1 MNIFMKGYA
10 GLSESGRLAGQCR
23 PRLPERILQPLE
35 EMAEVPVPAPAGEG
49 VHCLTPGGEG
59 GVWAALWRLAD
70 LADEEGRCHPCGL
83 QVLQSAIPI
92 RQETIEICELL
103 EQDPYRIPSGGWLF
117 VAESDSRAEGTV
129 IGHLVKGHARTVQ
142 GLEGTRY
149 LDKPRT
155 GR

>member
-10 GLSESGRLAGQCR
+10 GLAESGRLAGLCR
-23 PRLPERILQPLE
+23 PRLPERILKPLE
-35 EMAEVPVPAPAGEG
+35 EMAASPVPMPEGEAI
-49 VHCLTPGGEG
+49 HCLTPIGEG

-70 LADEEGRCHPCGL
+70 QAEEEGLYHPCGL

-117 VAESDSRAEGTV
+117 VTQKSREWEGTV
-129 IGHLVKGHARTVQ
+129 IGQLVRSHARTVE
-142 GLEGTRY
+142 GLGGTRY
-149 LDKPRT
+149 LEKPR
-155 GR
+155 